1 VKKISTSRKATAANK
16 LSTDSKPIATQD
28 ATGHVDA
35 PTDPESVKNRLEN
48 GGNGETNA
56 RAEGGLGGAD

>member
-1 VKKISTSRKATAANK
+1 MKKISTSRKATAANK

-35 PTDPESVKNRLEN
+35 PTDPESIKIRLEN

-56 RAEGGLGGAD
+56 RAESGLGGAD

>member
-1 VKKISTSRKATAANK
+1 MKKISTSRKATAANK

-28 ATGHVDA
+28 ATGHIDA

>member
-1 VKKISTSRKATAANK
+1 MKKISTSRKATAANK

-56 RAEGGLGGAD
+56 SAEGGLGGAD